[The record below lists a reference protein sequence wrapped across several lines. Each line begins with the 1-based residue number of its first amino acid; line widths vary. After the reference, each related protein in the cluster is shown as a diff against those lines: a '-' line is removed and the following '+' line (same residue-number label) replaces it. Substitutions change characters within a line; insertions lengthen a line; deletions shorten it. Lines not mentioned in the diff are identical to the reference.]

1 MPVGDVFLSGWC
13 LPVSGDP
20 TMHCFVSSLHASP
33 CLLPQSG
40 ERPVHGNVDLE
51 LPRHYGV
58 KLGCMLIS
66 LSRLECELPETQDRF
81 QDNAS
86 TWSDANAAIPS
97 IEERLTSLERG
108 MGEMIHLMRQMVNQ
122 PSTAGGSPHSHV
134 ARSVEE
140 LPTSDQGPLPS
151 FTLKPV
157 QLIRDLQHECFN
169 GRENYS
175 SDVDLLGD
183 VVSQGIIDAKLS
195 LKLVE
200 LCVSLWCSIGDRE
213 LTILQVCGILQSLG
227 LNRPLVQHSADRSS
241 SVQYGLSVSLAIL
254 ARHATRYHP

>member
-1 MPVGDVFLSGWC
+1 M
-13 LPVSGDP
+13 
-20 TMHCFVSSLHASP
+20 
-33 CLLPQSG
+33 
-40 ERPVHGNVDLE
+40 R
-51 LPRHYGV
+51 R

-140 LPTSDQGPLPS
+140 VATGDQGPLPS

-157 QLIRDLQHECFN
+157 QLIRDLQKECFN
-169 GRENYS
+169 GREDYS

-200 LCVSLWCSIGDRE
+200 LCVSLLCSIRDRE
-213 LTILQVCGILQSLG
+213 LTILQIRGILQSVG
-227 LNRPLVQHSADRSS
+227 LNRPLVKHSTDRSP
-241 SVQYGLSVSLAIL
+241 SVQHCLSASLAIL
-254 ARHATRYHP
+254 AGHAVKYHP